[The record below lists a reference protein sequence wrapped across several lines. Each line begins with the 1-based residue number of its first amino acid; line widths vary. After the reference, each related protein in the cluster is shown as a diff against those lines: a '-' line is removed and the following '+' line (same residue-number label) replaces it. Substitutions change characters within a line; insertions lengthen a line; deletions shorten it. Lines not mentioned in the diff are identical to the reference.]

1 MASNLKSQSKLK
13 SQLMGVL
20 PFVVAT
26 LMLLNGVFSVL
37 IGIFPPL
44 VFYKREMFIL
54 KNEGLIGIFSH
65 SEISVALSII
75 LGLLLITVAIGLY
88 RRLRSALYLSAFIL
102 LVVIAHNAYPVI
114 RIIPLIFGIFSF
126 IVLILF
132 RKRFTTKRKP
142 GQLSA
147 AVATILFIIVI
158 AYGSLGTFLM
168 RDQFIGIYTFLDAIY
183 YTLVTYSTVGY
194 GDIIPQSA
202 DAKLFVITMILA
214 GIGSFATIVTV
225 LIKRHLTRILNM
237 VETFRHYHEHTIIC
251 GVNHLTLQ
259 IAHDLK
265 GQRCDVIFIDENTN
279 QLMLAKQMGYDTL
292 LGEAV
297 NADTLREAHI
307 NEANFVICG
316 YDGDAENI
324 LVTMVAKRLITESQS
339 KAKIITKIDHSN
351 NIENAVRSGAD
362 ETIVPA
368 ILTSQKI
375 LTMLNGSVL

>member
-214 GIGSFATIVTV
+214 GIGSFA
-225 LIKRHLTRILNM
+225 
-237 VETFRHYHEHTIIC
+237 
-251 GVNHLTLQ
+251 
-259 IAHDLK
+259 
-265 GQRCDVIFIDENTN
+265 
-279 QLMLAKQMGYDTL
+279 
-292 LGEAV
+292 
-297 NADTLREAHI
+297 
-307 NEANFVICG
+307 
-316 YDGDAENI
+316 
-324 LVTMVAKRLITESQS
+324 
-339 KAKIITKIDHSN
+339 
-351 NIENAVRSGAD
+351 
-362 ETIVPA
+362 
-368 ILTSQKI
+368 
-375 LTMLNGSVL
+375 